1 MSYRG
6 EHDAKPEAVKDRLLG
21 AAEAA
26 RYLYISPRKLWQLSN
41 TGQLSRVKI
50 DGCVRYT
57 LNDLESFVRSRK
69 EGGAP

>member
-1 MSYRG
+1 MSYRE
-6 EHDAKPEAVKDRLLG
+6 EHDAKPETLTDRLLG

-41 TGQLSRVKI
+41 TGQLPRVKI

-57 LNDLESFVRSRK
+57 LNDLESFVRSCK
-69 EGGAP
+69 EGDTP